1 MIRISRTIINS
12 VLDGKQ
18 AILSAERG
26 GRIPVS
32 R

>member
-18 AILSAERG
+18 AILSADAG
-26 GRIPVS
+26 ADPVS